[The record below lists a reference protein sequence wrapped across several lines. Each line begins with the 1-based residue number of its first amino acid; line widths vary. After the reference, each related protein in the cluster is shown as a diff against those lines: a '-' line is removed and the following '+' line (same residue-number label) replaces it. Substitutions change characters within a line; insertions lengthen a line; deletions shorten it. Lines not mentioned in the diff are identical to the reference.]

1 MPRTKRLHLTV
12 ECNVQAV
19 VQQALEVVFVMKI
32 RLRFSKQGQMKFIGH
47 LDMVRYFQKVMRRSE
62 VDVAYS
68 EGFSPHQKMS
78 FAAPLSVGVLSRGE
92 YFDLEVN
99 STESSKVMLERINAQ
114 NAEGVEVLSYKLLP
128 DDAKNAM
135 SVVAGADYK
144 VYTDLF
150 NQNMLDAFMNQDQ
163 IIVLKKTKKSEKEVN
178 IKPLIYNIKL
188 EDDGIFMQVAQGS
201 ASNLKPDLVMDAF
214 AKFAQVTLP
223 EYVTYERLDM
233 YLSLIHI

>member
-1 MPRTKRLHLTV
+1 M
-12 ECNVQAV
+12 
-19 VQQALEVVFVMKI
+19 QQALEVVFVMKI

-150 NQNMLDAFMNQDQ
+150 DQNMLDAFMNQDQ
-163 IIVLKKTKKSEKEVN
+163 IIVLKKTKKSEKEVD

-214 AKFAQVTLP
+214 AQFAQVTLP

-233 YLSLIHI
+233 YCLEDDNLVSLDDIGGNIE

>member
-1 MPRTKRLHLTV
+1 
-12 ECNVQAV
+12 
-19 VQQALEVVFVMKI
+19 
-32 RLRFSKQGQMKFIGH
+32 MKFIGH

-78 FAAPLSVGVLSRGE
+78 FAVPLSVGVLSRGE

-150 NQNMLDAFMNQDQ
+150 NQNKLDAFMNQDQ
-163 IIVLKKTKKSEKEVN
+163 IIVLKKTKKSEKEVD

-223 EYVTYERLDM
+223 EYVTN
-233 YLSLIHI
+233 

>member
-1 MPRTKRLHLTV
+1 
-12 ECNVQAV
+12 
-19 VQQALEVVFVMKI
+19 MKI

-78 FAAPLSVGVLSRGE
+78 FASPLSVGVLSRGE

-150 NQNMLDAFMNQDQ
+150 NQNLLDAFMNQDQ
-163 IIVLKKTKKSEKEVN
+163 IIVLKKTKKSEKEVD

-214 AKFAQVTLP
+214 AKFVQVTLP

-233 YLSLIHI
+233 YCLEDDNLVSLDDIGGNIE

>member
-1 MPRTKRLHLTV
+1 
-12 ECNVQAV
+12 
-19 VQQALEVVFVMKI
+19 MKI

-47 LDMVRYFQKVMRRSE
+47 LDMLRYFQKVMRRSE

-128 DDAKNAM
+128 DNAKNAM

-163 IIVLKKTKKSEKEVN
+163 IIVLKKTKKSEKEVD

-214 AKFAQVTLP
+214 AKFAKVTLP
-223 EYVTYERLDM
+223 EYVTYERIDM
-233 YLSLIHI
+233 YCLEDDNLVSLDDIGGNIE

>member
-1 MPRTKRLHLTV
+1 
-12 ECNVQAV
+12 
-19 VQQALEVVFVMKI
+19 MKI

-163 IIVLKKTKKSEKEVN
+163 IIVLKKTKKSEKEVD

-233 YLSLIHI
+233 YCLGDDNLVSLDDIGGNIE

>member
-1 MPRTKRLHLTV
+1 
-12 ECNVQAV
+12 
-19 VQQALEVVFVMKI
+19 MKI

-68 EGFSPHQKMS
+68 EGFSPKTKMS

-150 NQNMLDAFMNQDQ
+150 DQNMLDAFMNQDQ
-163 IIVLKKTKKSEKEVN
+163 IIVLKKTKKSEKEVD

-223 EYVTYERLDM
+223 EYVTYERIDM
-233 YLSLIHI
+233 YCLEDDNLVSLDDIGGNIE